1 MNDLKRLRDEHVNL
15 VAIAGR
21 LSAMTAQALPP
32 PADELYLIRMKL
44 ASELISHL
52 KTEDWVLYPQL
63 MASSDR
69 RVAETSRAFS
79 EEMGGLAKAFGDY
92 ANRWTAYTIESD
104 WKGYRR
110 ETTEILKILSR
121 RMAREERELYPLLET
136 AGGVAADRPCA
147 LPGRRNL
154 AA

>member
-1 MNDLKRLRDEHVNL
+1 MSDLNRLRDEHAIL
-15 VAIAGR
+15 VVIARR
-21 LSAMTAQALPP
+21 LSAMITQQVPP
-32 PADELYLIRMKL
+32 PAKELYSARMKL
-44 ASELISHL
+44 ASELIRHL

-63 MASSDR
+63 MASSER
-69 RVAETSRAFS
+69 RVAETARAFS

-92 ANRWTAYTIESD
+92 ANRWTAIAIESD

-136 AGGVAADRPCA
+136 TAGASRQIDYAR
-147 LPGRRNL
+147 
-154 AA
+154 